1 MIIFQVEREKVEL
14 AALQEMVGTLEH
26 EIELEIEK
34 NEKEMEEEAKQ
45 QSIESSEG
53 GKKLQETSG

>member
-1 MIIFQVEREKVEL
+1 MEREKVEL

-53 GKKLQETSG
+53 GKKLQEISG